1 MVQMSK
7 ETKKVTLSLL
17 AIIACFIA
25 FWLSSSISPVIAV
38 PLLLIVLA
46 SSYFALLSHQQQE
59 KNNLQQI
66 AQAHKDAKDSQTSND
81 GSNQYLS
88 LFSEIVPAWA
98 KQLELARYQG
108 DNSINELSE
117 TFGDIRNKLDI
128 AIETSQAT
136 SGDMHSETGLTH
148 VIETAD
154 KELNQ
159 IIHSLNE
166 AMAGRDELLSEISN
180 LTTIADELSKM
191 GEEVAGIASQTNL
204 LALNAAIE
212 AARAGEAG
220 RGFAV
225 VADEVRTLSTR
236 SGETGARIT
245 ERIGQV
251 NSTLF
256 NTLEKTKKFT
266 DQDAILIAD
275 AEKTIEMV
283 VQQYSN
289 SGTQI
294 IESAGQLEEES
305 KSVKIAIEEV
315 IVSLQFQDRVSQ
327 ILDQINNN
335 MNELSPHI
343 EQCITDIL
351 NGTNNTGIDKEQWL
365 NKFKSTYTTVE
376 QVSLHDNSSAQVQQA
391 DESEITFF

>member
-1 MVQMSK
+1 MSK
-7 ETKKVTLSLL
+7 ETHKITISLMT
-17 AIIACFIA
+17 IIVCFIA
-25 FWLSSSISPVIAV
+25 FWLSSSISTWIAI
-38 PLLLIVLA
+38 PLLLIVMA
-46 SSYFALLSHQQQE
+46 SSYFAFYSHQQVTINIQQQLDQAK
-59 KNNLQQI
+59 KN
-66 AQAHKDAKDSQTSND
+66 AKESRASND

-88 LFSEIVPAWA
+88 LFTEIVPAWA

-108 DNSINELSE
+108 NNSINELSE

-136 SGDMHSETGLTH
+136 SGDMHSERGLTH
-148 VIETAD
+148 VIKTAD
-154 KELNQ
+154 TELNQ

-256 NTLEKTKKFT
+256 NTLEKTQKFT
-266 DQDAILIAD
+266 EQDAILIAD

-289 SGTQI
+289 SGTTI

-305 KSVKIAIEEV
+305 KSVKVAIEEV

-335 MNELSPHI
+335 MNELSPHV
-343 EQCITDIL
+343 EQCITDIS
-351 NGTNNTGIDKEQWL
+351 NGNNNQGINQKQWL
-365 NKFKSTYTTVE
+365 SEFKSTYTTVE
-376 QVSLHDNSSAQVQQA
+376 QVNLHDNSSAEVQQA
-391 DESEITFF
+391 SESEITFF

>member
-1 MVQMSK
+1 
-7 ETKKVTLSLL
+7 LF
-17 AIIACFIA
+17 AI
-25 FWLSSSISPVIAV
+25 
-38 PLLLIVLA
+38 PLLLVVVA
-46 SSYFALLSHQQQE
+46 SSYFSFYSHQQHIKSIQQQFEQVE
-59 KNNLQQI
+59 KN
-66 AQAHKDAKDSQTSND
+66 AEEKQTSHD
-81 GSNQYLS
+81 GNNQYLS
-88 LFSEIVPAWA
+88 LFTEIVPAWA

-108 DNSINELSE
+108 DNSVNQLSE

-136 SGDMHSETGLTH
+136 SGDMHSETGLTN
-148 VIETAD
+148 VIQTAD
-154 KELNQ
+154 TELNQ

-266 DQDAILIAD
+266 EQDAILIAD

-305 KSVKIAIEEV
+305 KSVKVAIEEV

-343 EQCITDIL
+343 EQCITDNS
-351 NGTNNTGIDKEQWL
+351 NGETNQGIDKEQWL
-365 NKFKSTYTTVE
+365 SRFKSTYTTVE
-376 QVSLHDNSSAQVQQA
+376 QVNLHEDSSAKVQQA
-391 DESEITFF
+391 EESEITFF

>member
-38 PLLLIVLA
+38 PLLLTVLA

-66 AQAHKDAKDSQTSND
+66 EQAHKDAKDSQTSND

>member
-1 MVQMSK
+1 MSK
-7 ETKKVTLSLL
+7 ETQRVTLSLM

-25 FWLSSSISPVIAV
+25 FWLNSSISPLLAIS
-38 PLLLIVLA
+38 LLLIMIT
-46 SSYFALLSHQQQE
+46 SSYFAFYSHQQST
-59 KNNLQQI
+59 KNVQQQLEQ
-66 AQAHKDAKDSQTSND
+66 AQRNAEESRTSND

-88 LFSEIVPAWA
+88 LFTEIIPAWA

-166 AMAGRDELLSEISN
+166 AMSGRDELLSEISN

-266 DQDAILIAD
+266 EQDAVLIAD

-305 KSVKIAIEEV
+305 KSVKVAIEEV

-343 EQCITDIL
+343 EQCITDIS
-351 NGTNNTGIDKEQWL
+351 NGTNNKGVDKTQWL
-365 NKFKSTYTTVE
+365 SKFKSTYTTVE

>member
-1 MVQMSK
+1 MSK
-7 ETKKVTLSLL
+7 ETQRVTLSLI

-25 FWLSSSISPVIAV
+25 FWLNSSISPLFAI
-38 PLLLIVLA
+38 PLLLIVMA
-46 SSYFALLSHQQQE
+46 SSYFAFYSHQQLIKNTQQQLEQAQKNAE
-59 KNNLQQI
+59 K
-66 AQAHKDAKDSQTSND
+66 SQTSND
-81 GSNQYLS
+81 GSYQYLS
-88 LFSEIVPAWA
+88 LFTEIIPAWA

-148 VIETAD
+148 VIQTAD

-166 AMAGRDELLSEISN
+166 AMSSRDELLSEISN
-180 LTTIADELSKM
+180 LTTFADELSKM

-266 DQDAILIAD
+266 EQDAVLIAD

-283 VQQYSN
+283 VQLYSN

-305 KSVKIAIEEV
+305 QSVKVAIEEV

-335 MNELSPHI
+335 MNELSPHV
-343 EQCITDIL
+343 EQCITDISS
-351 NGTNNTGIDKEQWL
+351 GTNNKGVDKTQWL
-365 NKFKSTYTTVE
+365 SKFKSTYTTVE
-376 QVSLHDNSSAQVQQA
+376 QVSLHDNSSAKVQQA

>member
-1 MVQMSK
+1 MSK
-7 ETKKVTLSLL
+7 ETQKISLSLMT
-17 AIIACFIA
+17 IIVCFIV
-25 FWLSSSISPVIAV
+25 FWFNSSISTWFAT
-38 PLLLIVLA
+38 PLLLIVMA
-46 SSYFALLSHQQQE
+46 SSYFAFYSHQQFTTNIQ
-59 KNNLQQI
+59 LQLEQ
-66 AQAHKDAKDSQTSND
+66 AQKSAEESQTSND

-88 LFSEIVPAWA
+88 LFTEIVPAWA

-108 DNSINELSE
+108 NNSINELSE

-148 VIETAD
+148 VIKTAD
-154 KELNQ
+154 TELNQ
-159 IIHSLNE
+159 IINSLNE

-256 NTLEKTKKFT
+256 NTLEKTQKFT
-266 DQDAILIAD
+266 EQDAILIAD

-305 KSVKIAIEEV
+305 KSVKVAIEEV

-343 EQCITDIL
+343 EQCITDIS
-351 NGTNNTGIDKEQWL
+351 NGKNNQGINQKQWL
-365 NKFKSTYTTVE
+365 SKFKSTYTTVE
-376 QVSLHDNSSAQVQQA
+376 QVSLHDNSSAKVQQA
-391 DESEITFF
+391 SESEITFF

>member
-1 MVQMSK
+1 MI
-7 ETKKVTLSLL
+7 T
-17 AIIACFIA
+17 
-25 FWLSSSISPVIAV
+25 
-38 PLLLIVLA
+38 
-46 SSYFALLSHQQQE
+46 SSYFAFYSHQQST
-59 KNNLQQI
+59 KNVQQQLEQ
-66 AQAHKDAKDSQTSND
+66 AQKNAEESRTSND

-88 LFSEIVPAWA
+88 LFTEIIPAWA

-166 AMAGRDELLSEISN
+166 AMSGRDELLSEISN

-266 DQDAILIAD
+266 EQDAVLIAD

-305 KSVKIAIEEV
+305 KSVKVAIEEV

-343 EQCITDIL
+343 EQCITDIS
-351 NGTNNTGIDKEQWL
+351 NGTNNKGVDKTQWL

>member
-1 MVQMSK
+1 M
-7 ETKKVTLSLL
+7 
-17 AIIACFIA
+17 
-25 FWLSSSISPVIAV
+25 
-38 PLLLIVLA
+38 A
-46 SSYFALLSHQQQE
+46 SSYFAIYSHQQFA
-59 KNNLQQI
+59 KNVQLQLEQTQKN
-66 AQAHKDAKDSQTSND
+66 AEDHQTSNN

-88 LFSEIVPAWA
+88 LFTEIVPAWS

-108 DNSINELSE
+108 NNSINELSE
-117 TFGDIRNKLDI
+117 TFADIRNKLDI

-148 VIETAD
+148 VIKTAD
-154 KELNQ
+154 VELNQ

-166 AMAGRDELLSEISN
+166 AMSGRDELLSEISN

-256 NTLEKTKKFT
+256 NTLEKTQKFT
-266 DQDAILIAD
+266 EQDAILIAD

-283 VQQYSN
+283 VQQYSS

-294 IESAGQLEEES
+294 IDSAGQLEEES
-305 KSVKIAIEEV
+305 KSVKVAIEEV

-343 EQCITDIL
+343 EQCISDIS
-351 NGTNNTGIDKEQWL
+351 NGTNSHSIDKAQWL
-365 NKFKSTYTTVE
+365 NNFKSTYTTVE
-376 QVSLHDNSSAQVQQA
+376 QVNLHDDSSAKVQQA
-391 DESEITFF
+391 DKSEITFF